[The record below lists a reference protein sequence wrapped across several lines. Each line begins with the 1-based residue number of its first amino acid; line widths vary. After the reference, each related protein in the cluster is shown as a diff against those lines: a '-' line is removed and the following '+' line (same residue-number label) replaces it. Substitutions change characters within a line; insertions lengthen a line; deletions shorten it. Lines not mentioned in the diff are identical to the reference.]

1 MSIFTKFIGSVIEI
15 LYIPLLFIICW
26 ISRFFNKKYQI
37 GLGPEPLINNIY
49 HKKALEKYG
58 YSAETFVNDVFYIT
72 KDFDQII
79 SIKNRYL
86 KRILQHILHID
97 FLFLIFRYEAI
108 YLYFNGGPLQSS
120 KILSFLEPYLLKTA
134 HIKVVVMPYG
144 GDVQDLSRS
153 NNLLYKDAMTLDYP
167 EHKLRRKRIS
177 MNIDRWTTHSDHII
191 SGCDWVDYMHHWD
204 TLMSAHF
211 SIDIDSIRNKYLKER
226 ERNKTFKILHAPNH
240 RDIKGTNYLIG
251 AVNRLKD
258 EGYDIEL
265 RLLERKSNDEV
276 LKEINNADL
285 IVDQLI
291 IGWYAMFAIESMAL
305 EKPVICYLRED
316 LLDFY
321 SQKNIL
327 SREDIPLI
335 NATTQNIYFVIKKAY
350 ESPDMLQKA
359 SKKGPDFVND
369 MHSIKSVGMV
379 FSNIN
384 ESIGLHPKSF

>member
-97 FLFLIFRYEAI
+97 FLFFIFRYEAI